1 MTLKYKDNVSI
12 FMIYSHNSCILIIHV
27 ILGADMYTSCINL
40 QLILDKACPVWEAK
54 VTIIAPMLS
63 SIIPILLFSHF
74 PKALFF
80 LGQAIF
86 Y

>member
-1 MTLKYKDNVSI
+1 MSYWVLNIDWI
-12 FMIYSHNSCILIIHV
+12 
-27 ILGADMYTSCINL
+27 TSCVNL

-74 PKALFF
+74 PKALLF